1 MANLLLHEAEMF
13 GNVLLVLSV
22 VFLRQLED
30 SVAKPEYVF
39 VGSVSRIRELL
50 NLQHRTIAIL
60 GLGEGGFED
69 AKELLED
76 VLLPQQLLS
85 VSQHSAPDVFQ
96 LHLKWIRFLLVILHV
111 RQEVD
116 DVLEQVGQRLPL
128 IVSDLSFLQFSC
140 HRLQHLHRRG
150 FSVTLI
156 AALRQV
162 EKATLQASVAKSRS
176 LTSLALT
183 ALMAKASLSSLMA
196 AEPTI
201 DITGFSSSRSMG
213 MDVECTLVQRQV

>member
-1 MANLLLHEAEMF
+1 MADLLLHEAEMF

-30 SVAKPEYVF
+30 SVAKPEYVL
-39 VGSVSRIRELL
+39 VGGVSRIRELL

-60 GLGEGGFED
+60 GLGERGLED

-116 DVLEQVGQRLPL
+116 DVLEQVGQRLPF

-140 HRLQHLHRRG
+140 HRLQHLHR

-213 MDVECTLVQRQV
+213 MDVECTLVSRQV